1 MFNSESAVKCP
12 HCSGAGFKFKVGE
25 GAICCHF
32 CKGKGD
38 VSAMEAFVYYWH
50 EMLTTVK

>member
-25 GAICCHF
+25 GQYVALSVQV
-32 CKGKGD
+32 K
-38 VSAMEAFVYYWH
+38 
-50 EMLTTVK
+50 EMFLQWKHLFTIGMKC